1 MPDRAGALHIK
12 GRLRMVYPDLSADEI
27 VSRVGGDF
35 WRKILFYGSVDSTND
50 VASGLITK
58 NSDTESGTLVI
69 ADAQEKGKGRCGRK
83 WLSPPG
89 LNVYMSIIL
98 KPEIPLRQSALL
110 TLLAAVSS
118 AHALRRV
125 TGADVSIK
133 WPNDLVICGR
143 KLGGILTEVK
153 SAGNKVHHAVIGLG
167 INVNIGKDL
176 PDAIRT
182 TATSLRAET
191 GSLWSRTEII
201 ASILD
206 EFEYRYKLLI
216 EKGADSLTGEWRR
229 LSSTLGKEVL
239 IVTERGRLNGLA
251 EDIDVDGTLLLR
263 LPSGKIRRISAGD
276 LTMLR

>member
-1 MPDRAGALHIK
+1 MPARAGAVHIK
-12 GRLRMVYPDLSADEI
+12 GRLRMVSPDLSADEI

-35 WRKILFYGSVDSTND
+35 WRKILFYESVDSTND
-50 VASGLITK
+50 VAAGLITK
-58 NSDTESGTLVI
+58 NADTESGTLVI

-118 AHALRRV
+118 ARALRRV

-153 SAGNKVHHAVIGLG
+153 SAGDKVHHAVIGLG

-176 PDAIRT
+176 PGAIRT

-191 GSLWSRTEII
+191 RSLWSRTEII
-201 ASILD
+201 AAILD

-216 EKGADSLTGEWRR
+216 QKGADPLTGEWRR

-239 IVTERGRLNGLA
+239 IVTERGQMNGRA

>member
-1 MPDRAGALHIK
+1 M
-12 GRLRMVYPDLSADEI
+12 
-27 VSRVGGDF
+27 
-35 WRKILFYGSVDSTND
+35 
-50 VASGLITK
+50 
-58 NSDTESGTLVI
+58 
-69 ADAQEKGKGRCGRK
+69 
-83 WLSPPG
+83 
-89 LNVYMSIIL
+89 
-98 KPEIPLRQSALL
+98 
-110 TLLAAVSS
+110 
-118 AHALRRV
+118 
-125 TGADVSIK
+125 
-133 WPNDLVICGR
+133 
-143 KLGGILTEVK
+143 TEVK
-153 SAGNKVHHAVIGLG
+153 SAGDKVHHAVIGLG

-176 PDAIRT
+176 PDAIKT

-216 EKGADSLTGEWRR
+216 QKGADSLTGEWRR

-239 IVTERGRLNGLA
+239 IVTERGRMNGVA